1 MIKGKTNEQT
11 KPEMSSESGLSGVLT
26 DFYCA
31 LIQIRVNSNE
41 EFTLI
46 RLITGSGCERME

>member
-11 KPEMSSESGLSGVLT
+11 KPEMSSESSLSGVLT